1 MSTWEAAIQL
11 SCKVVLPVDR
21 VCNKKLVSYI
31 YYFKKRIKSGMRTL
45 VIAMH
50 ARWHRFLQVPCVFAM
65 HIAWGVCVRQRD
77 CASKQKNSS
86 NCFFLKKNL
95 RDLSFVYCCKKVQVH
110 CGPTWYR
117 PCFPP
122 HGCIGP
128 RICTPKH
135 CEIVENVSNSEKLG
149 RKGDKVKCTLP
160 E

>member
-1 MSTWEAAIQL
+1 MACARSSSPCTHDGIDFYTFHAFLQCTLHEACAYD
-11 SCKVVLPVDR
+11 SVTVR
-21 VCNKKLVSYI
+21 VNKK
-31 YYFKKRIKSGMRTL
+31 TQ
-45 VIAMH
+45 VI
-50 ARWHRFLQVPCVFAM
+50 FISF
-65 HIAWGVCVRQRD
+65 
-77 CASKQKNSS
+77 
-86 NCFFLKKNL
+86 KKNL